1 MKQGITMISL
11 VIYVIL
17 FFGFTVLAIS
27 ISSNLNYR
35 ILNEKG
41 MTVANENY
49 LKLYTNLLDSAKKS
63 TTMYT
68 IGTDTIYFSNGD
80 VYKLFKTEN
89 LVNKNGGV
97 LVKNVEDL
105 LFKSIDDI
113 TIDSSIKGYVNKD
126 KCFVFNVQFKKY
138 NYVLTK
144 NIVITLGDD
153 ISE

>member
-63 TTMYT
+63 TNMYT

-105 LFKSIDDI
+105 LFKSIDDLSLI
-113 TIDSSIKGYVNKD
+113 HI
-126 KCFVFNVQFKKY
+126 
-138 NYVLTK
+138 
-144 NIVITLGDD
+144 
-153 ISE
+153 